1 MNALP
6 ASEPELF
13 MTEAEYLAFE
23 HAADTKHEFVDGH
36 VYDWPGYDFDAHGL
50 AGATRTHNR
59 LQGGILAALVPA
71 ARAVGCEA
79 YGSDMRLRVR
89 LQRRGRETRRYY
101 YPDAMVLC
109 DQELRAEKGDDELH
123 VTRPCVIIEILSR
136 GSVRI
141 DQTEKL
147 EIYQG
152 LPSVQAYL
160 IVHQHQR
167 RVERYWRDA
176 DGSWHAETLTSGS
189 VPIPCIN
196 IDLPLDTTYAGVLA
210 P

>member
-1 MNALP
+1 MSAIP
-6 ASEPELF
+6 ASEPELV

-23 HAADTKHEFVDGH
+23 DTSDTKHEFVDGH
-36 VYDWPGYDFDAHGL
+36 VYDWPGYDHDAQGL

-71 ARAVGCEA
+71 ARAAGCQA

-109 DQELRAEKGDDELH
+109 DQELREDEGDDEMH
-123 VTRPCVIIEILSR
+123 VTRPCVIIEILSGR
-136 GSVRI
+136 SGRI
-141 DQTEKL
+141 DHTEKL

-152 LPSVQAYL
+152 IPSVQAYL
-160 IVHQHQR
+160 IVHQRQQ
-167 RVERYWRDA
+167 RVERHWRDA
-176 DGSWHAETLTSGS
+176 DGTWQMEVITSGS
-189 VPIPCIN
+189 VPIPCIGL
-196 IDLPLDTTYAGVLA
+196 DLALDAIYADVE
-210 P
+210 